1 MRLDCEGVE
10 IQTMAEQGQSSQ
22 PLRSDGVELNPMELM
37 SWIESRPELYYIRE
51 AADRVQARYDAEKD
65 EITFQAP
72 SRRLVRDRE
81 ANWRYRFKEFIFPG
95 ARSIRGTSC
104 ASQEF
109 DQTCR
114 NTAGLMSLSTLWDG
128 VSTYPIIQYGFST
141 YLGAASI
148 PGAIGI
154 SAIILAASNK
164 SGQESCNRS
173 KGKKISSKFAL
184 ASFLALSAIK
194 TLMSGVGMEI
204 LVNPTGITKGYAQE
218 LAKEQ
223 VLDTEKQLD
232 ALRTFKNPKYVE
244 FKKSCDSLRD
254 QLKGVPRTDPLWNS
268 LYVLA
273 YGEYKERLAN
283 QGLTPEQ
290 ILKKYGGTV
299 NNIPGDCN
307 KQRIQLAIDSKS
319 ADQLSNRLQK
329 WRTEID
335 MMPSL
340 MFLEK
345 NFPDLYRDN
354 FRQDGDRV
362 LISDGGDMVRS
373 ASLQFYQKLGDGKE
387 IWSLGFSLVWMLVSI
402 ILSVGAV
409 FLLWSKSKL
418 EDMKMS
424 YSNDILAERSKF
436 LDGYRES
443 LERFQQ
449 VRRERLFNSKN
460 GGQSS

>member
-1 MRLDCEGVE
+1 
-10 IQTMAEQGQSSQ
+10 MAEQGHNSQ

-223 VLDTEKQLD
+223 ILDSQNQLD
-232 ALRTFKNPKYVE
+232 ALRSFKNPKYTE
-244 FKKSCDSLRD
+244 FKKSCDSLRE
-254 QLKGVPRTDPLWNS
+254 QLQGVPKTDPLWNS

-273 YGEYKERLAN
+273 YGEYKDRLAN
-283 QGLTPEQ
+283 ERLTPDQ

-307 KQRIQLAIDSKS
+307 KQRIQLALDSKS
-319 ADQLSNRLQK
+319 ADQLSKRLQK
-329 WRTEID
+329 WRAEID

-345 NFPDLYRDN
+345 NFPNLYKDN

-373 ASLQFYQKLGDGKE
+373 ASLQFYQKLSDGKE

-449 VRRERLFNSKN
+449 VRRERLFSSKN